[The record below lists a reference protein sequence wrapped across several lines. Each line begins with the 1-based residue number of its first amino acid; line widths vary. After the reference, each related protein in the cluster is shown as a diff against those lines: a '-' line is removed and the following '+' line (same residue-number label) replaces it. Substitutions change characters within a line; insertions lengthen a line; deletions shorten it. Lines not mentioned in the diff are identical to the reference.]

1 MRQLNM
7 LVASGLLL
15 GSLSG
20 GHSAL
25 AETEAA
31 SQRAAEAPVTAVWV
45 PHEVSFSYM
54 GFTSYYSCDGL
65 ETKLKL
71 LLRTSGAR
79 ADLRV
84 SASCSDMSGGPSRLS
99 NARLRFHTLAL
110 QAPTDV
116 KEALQPALGEWRT
129 VSLRNR
135 LPSGLSEGDCELVE
149 QFDRELLPL
158 FTVRDRVSQMNC
170 IPHQRSFGGLRLQ
183 YSVLAPIPEPK
194 TP

>member
-1 MRQLNM
+1 MRQLKI
-7 LVASGLLL
+7 VIASGLLI

-20 GHSAL
+20 GQNAL
-25 AETEAA
+25 AETEKS
-31 SQRAAEAPVTAVWV
+31 SQSAAEAPIAAVWV

-71 LLRTSGAR
+71 LLKVSGAR
-79 ADLRV
+79 PDFKVA
-84 SASCSDMSGGPSRLS
+84 ASCSDMTGGPSRLS
-99 NARLRFHTLAL
+99 SARLRFHTLAV
-110 QAPTDV
+110 QAPADV
-116 KEALQPALGEWRT
+116 QEALQPGLGEWRA

-135 LPSGLSEGDCELVE
+135 LPSGLTEGDCELVE
-149 QFDRELLPL
+149 QFQRELLPL
-158 FTVRDRVSQMNC
+158 FTVRDQVSQMTC